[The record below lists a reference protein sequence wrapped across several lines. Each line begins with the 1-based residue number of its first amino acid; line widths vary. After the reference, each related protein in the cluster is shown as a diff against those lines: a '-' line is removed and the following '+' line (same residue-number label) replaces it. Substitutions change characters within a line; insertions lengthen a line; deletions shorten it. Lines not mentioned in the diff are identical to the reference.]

1 MEEVFLII
9 LFGIL
14 LLTIQSLL
22 SRFKGPQSHYIKI
35 LSGVALLVLI
45 WVFGT
50 DAPFGPKI
58 LLTAIACTSIWRG
71 YFSLNNQATK

>member
-1 MEEVFLII
+1 MRVFLII
-9 LFGIL
+9 LFVIL
-14 LLTIQSLL
+14 LLIPQFFL
-22 SRFKGPQSHYIKI
+22 SKFKGTQSHYIKI

-58 LLTAIACTSIWRG
+58 LLTTIACTTIWKE
-71 YFSLNNQATK
+71 YSFLNNQASK